1 MLVYSLQRLITP
13 RAFNTK
19 LGSRNLT
26 SRPGTPV
33 IQPMSLYF
41 PGSQFPVLHRA
52 EFIGENSE
60 L

>member
-1 MLVYSLQRLITP
+1 MVLYSLQRMITS

-19 LGSRNLT
+19 LGSGNLT

-33 IQPMSLYF
+33 VQPMSLYF
-41 PGSQFPVLHRA
+41 PGPQFPVLHGE